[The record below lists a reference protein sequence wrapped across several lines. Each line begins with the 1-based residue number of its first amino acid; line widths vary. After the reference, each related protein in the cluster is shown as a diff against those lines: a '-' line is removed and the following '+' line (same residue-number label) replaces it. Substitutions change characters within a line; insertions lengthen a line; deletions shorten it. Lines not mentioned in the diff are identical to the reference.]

1 MPNHGE
7 QFLSKLLDEGET
19 LIARQYEIKREDFPT
34 KAEQDVFSF
43 IEEYGKKNGGSTPDY
58 RTVVEKFPDFYY
70 REGVTDSFRYLA
82 NEIKSYSA
90 KKKVVDM
97 FAGNPD
103 ERGKPTDK
111 TVEQIIN
118 GMDGIAAIDEL
129 TAKLESI
136 KMGTSVREAV
146 GTDLKK
152 DAAKIKEEYLRRKR
166 GESFRVWKSL
176 FPFINKA
183 TGGYISSNMYVF
195 YGKSGRGKS
204 ATTLAESINMAMQG
218 ATVLIWAMEM
228 SWYELFVRIFTNY
241 SQRVGNIDTAEIDG
255 VNMDV
260 GFDSAEIRRG
270 ELSEDFE
277 EKFFNFIAN
286 INDLLPGNIIVRGVD
301 DDDFDDRSLR
311 ALEADIIRTEAD
323 VVVVDPFYYL
333 DYEANT
339 SRKTGG
345 DAENTSKKLRRLA
358 GKTQTVVFPI
368 TQADE
373 TDEGENEDGSRELEI
388 PKRKDVKKT
397 KQLLEDAYLL
407 IGVDTDYVQGRG
419 LIGINKGRD
428 GGEGTVG
435 EIIYRPQHGII
446 KELSI
451 EDSELLNAIA
461 EF

>member
-255 VNMDV
+255 VNMDI